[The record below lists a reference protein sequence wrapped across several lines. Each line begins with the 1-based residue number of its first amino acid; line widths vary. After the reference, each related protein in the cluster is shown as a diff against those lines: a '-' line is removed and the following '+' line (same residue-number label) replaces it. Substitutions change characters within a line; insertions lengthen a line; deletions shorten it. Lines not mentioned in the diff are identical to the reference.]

1 MSVIYILSKSSF
13 LAKNLYTR
21 INTIYK
27 NIVQLSHTYI
37 NILYNVDDK
46 DTIIN
51 FLWGKPSKLM

>member
-51 FLWGKPSKLM
+51 FCGGKPSKLM